1 MQPLSPFEYNC
12 PCREGWQDE
21 LKELIS
27 KLNISVAFD
36 AIAGEMSGTMMQV
49 ATDCTLININIIAP
63 INMININIII
73 DFLIDQCRLYKFLI
87 QLLPEGS
94 TTVVYGSL
102 SCGKVG
108 FSFFV
113 FVFVFRLHFCHSSLY
128 FPMLYIRKYNILV
141 FPDRQVPLTISYL
154 K

>member
-49 ATDCTLININIIAP
+49 ATDCTLFNINIIEPININIT
-63 INMININIII
+63 I
-73 DFLIDQCRLYKFLI
+73 DFVIDQCRLYQFFI

-94 TTVVYGSL
+94 TTVVYGGLSGSL
-102 SCGKVG
+102 VICFLAVQ
-108 FSFFV
+108 
-113 FVFVFRLHFCHSSLY
+113 
-128 FPMLYIRKYNILV
+128 PTA
-141 FPDRQVPLTISYL
+141 Q
-154 K
+154 

>member
-49 ATDCTLININIIAP
+49 VSDCTLININI
-63 INMININIII
+63 
-73 DFLIDQCRLYKFLI
+73 DFVIDQCRLYQFLI

-94 TTVVYGSL
+94 TTVVYGGL
-102 SCGKVG
+102 SGGKVG

-113 FVFVFRLHFCHSSLY
+113 FVH
-128 FPMLYIRKYNILV
+128 
-141 FPDRQVPLTISYL
+141 ISISTTFL
-154 K
+154 S